1 MNRRR
6 FIWQEAETQSG
17 LPSSYTAVDYLQSS
31 GTQWI
36 DTGYSYGAGSDIE
49 VKFGAS
55 ADGALLGAQDSDDA
69 MYRFAIV
76 DAAPLLW
83 IARGQNGYSMS
94 VKNMQKPLFYAISEI
109 CLR

>member
-69 MYRFAIV
+69 MYRSR
-76 DAAPLLW
+76 LW
-83 IARGQNGYSMS
+83 TL
-94 VKNMQKPLFYAISEI
+94 PLFYGLHEDRTDIV
-109 CLR
+109 